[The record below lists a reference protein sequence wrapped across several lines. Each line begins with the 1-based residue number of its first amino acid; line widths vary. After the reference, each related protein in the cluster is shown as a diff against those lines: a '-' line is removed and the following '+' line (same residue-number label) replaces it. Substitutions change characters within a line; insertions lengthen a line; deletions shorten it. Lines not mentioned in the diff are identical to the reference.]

1 MLKWERIYSIS
12 YKGAERRRMWR
23 FKQYMTK
30 NGWITEMVKIAEP
43 KLFTSHKTQQKKRTK
58 KKKDTSSRLRRATP
72 TTWSKL
78 LATKHWISVP
88 SFYHI
93 KMRHIVNN
101 TTLDLTLTRKVESG
115 NSFEIPE
122 KQQKERC
129 IHKIKII
136 NYFRKIVQGWYV
148 ATFRLVQKTHEVP
161 LRNFSKL
168 VERRSFE

>member
-1 MLKWERIYSIS
+1 
-12 YKGAERRRMWR
+12 
-23 FKQYMTK
+23 
-30 NGWITEMVKIAEP
+30 
-43 KLFTSHKTQQKKRTK
+43 
-58 KKKDTSSRLRRATP
+58 
-72 TTWSKL
+72 
-78 LATKHWISVP
+78 
-88 SFYHI
+88 
-93 KMRHIVNN
+93 MRHIVNN

-161 LRNFSKL
+161 LRDFSKH
-168 VERRSFE
+168 VERRSFEQMRYKIHECVHRDKKCNNC

>member
-43 KLFTSHKTQQKKRTK
+43 KLFASHKTQQKKRTK

-88 SFYHI
+88 SFNHI

-115 NSFEIPE
+115 NGIGIPAKTAKRE
-122 KQQKERC
+122 VHSQNR
-129 IHKIKII
+129 
-136 NYFRKIVQGWYV
+136 NYQLFLKNSP
-148 ATFRLVQKTHEVP
+148 RLVWCHVSSRPKDSWGA
-161 LRNFSKL
+161 SK
-168 VERRSFE
+168 RF